1 MLDSITIRQLR
12 ITDWYFRLGIDPP
25 RGVLLYGAP
34 GTGKT
39 MLAKAVAHHTDAS
52 FIRVVGS
59 EFVQKYLGEGPRMVR
74 YRVGSLFSLQI
85 PFLPHFPLS
94 LIQGCISLGKGK
106 CSSHYLY

>member
-1 MLDSITIRQLR
+1 MREAIELPLTYPELYRQ
-12 ITDWYFRLGIDPP
+12 IGIDPP

-39 MLAKAVAHHTDAS
+39 MMAKAVAHHTTAA

-74 YRVGSLFSLQI
+74 DVFRLARENAPSIIFIDEIDSVATKYGLQ
-85 PFLPHFPLS
+85 
-94 LIQGCISLGKGK
+94 LI
-106 CSSHYLY
+106 